1 MDMRV
6 KGYSQQEIAQEF
18 NLDRSFISRLEKLGE
33 VRKGKRIAVIGF
45 PILNKEE
52 IIEICKL
59 ESIDFTLIL
68 TEKERW
74 DFLKSKSGLELF
86 DELIQIIFKVREHE
100 VVILLTSD
108 KRAKL
113 VRSLLEAEIMEIT
126 LGKSPLSEDQYVVP
140 EQLRHLI
147 QVAKEGY
154 RRKE

>member
-1 MDMRV
+1 MRV

-154 RRKE
+154 R